1 MKSMQN
7 NIKKRPLGQTELLL
21 SPLGLGTWQ
30 FSKGT
35 GVVGKFWGALD
46 DHLTEDIIK
55 TSLDGGINWFD
66 TAEVY
71 GGGESE
77 KILAKALENICASPD
92 DARIATKWWPM
103 FRTSNSITTTIS
115 TRKKALCNRPIDL
128 YQIHQPYSLSSVE
141 KQIIAMVEL
150 VKNGHIKHV
159 GVSNFTAAAMVNSHR
174 ILKEND
180 LTLASNQVKYSLL
193 DRRIEENGTLERAKD
208 LGISIIAYSPLEQG
222 LLTGKFHD
230 NPALIQDA
238 KGPRRLQRK
247 FKAAGLAESKPLISL
262 LDAIGEKYNVSAS
275 QVALNWTIH
284 YHGETVFAIPGAT
297 KVHHAQDNVG
307 ALTFKLD
314 ASELEEISRT
324 SWKVI
329 RNK

>member
-1 MKSMQN
+1 MDN
-7 NIKKRPLGQTELLL
+7 NLTKRSLGQTNLSL

-30 FSKGT
+30 FSKGS
-35 GVVGKFWGALD
+35 GLVGKFWGALD
-46 DHLTEDIIK
+46 DVLTEEIIK
-55 TSLDGGINWFD
+55 TSLEGGINWFD

-77 KILAKALENICASPD
+77 KILAKALENIGATPE
-92 DARIATKWWPM
+92 DARIATKWWPLL
-103 FRTSNSITTTIS
+103 RTSKSITKTIHQ
-115 TRKKALCNRPIDL
+115 RKEALRNRPIDL
-128 YQIHQPYSLSSVE
+128 YQIHQPFSLSSVE
-141 KQIIAMVEL
+141 KQILSMIEL
-150 VKNGHIKHV
+150 VKDGHMNHV
-159 GVSNFTAAAMVNSHR
+159 GVSNFDAAAMVKSHR
-174 ILKEND
+174 ILSENG

-193 DRRIEENGTLERAKD
+193 DRRIEENGILEQAKD

-230 NPALIQDA
+230 NPALIQNA
-238 KGPRRLQRK
+238 KGPRRYQRK
-247 FKAAGLAESKPLISL
+247 FKEVGLAESRPLITL

-314 ASELEEISRT
+314 AGELEEISRT
-324 SWKVI
+324 SWKVLE
-329 RNK
+329 K

>member
-1 MKSMQN
+1 MENTMM
-7 NIKKRPLGQTELLL
+7 KRPLGQTDLHL

-35 GVVGKFWGALD
+35 GVVGKFWGSLD
-46 DHLTEDIIK
+46 DQLTEDIIK

-71 GGGESE
+71 GNGESE
-77 KILAKALENICASPD
+77 RILAKALENICATPAE
-92 DARIATKWWPM
+92 ARIATKWWPM
-103 FRTSNSITTTIS
+103 LRTAGSISKTIVE
-115 TRKKALCNRPIDL
+115 RKEALRNRPIDL

-141 KQIIAMVEL
+141 KQMTAMINL
-150 VKNGHIKHV
+150 VKDGHINHV
-159 GVSNFTAAAMVNSHR
+159 GVSNFHASAMVNSHR
-174 ILKEND
+174 ILTENG
-180 LTLASNQVKYSLL
+180 LSLASNQVKYSLL
-193 DRRIEENGTLERAKD
+193 DRRMEENGVLESAKE

-222 LLTGKFHD
+222 LLSGKFHD

-238 KGPRRLQRK
+238 KGPRRFQRK
-247 FKAAGLAESKPLISL
+247 FKEAGLAKSKPLIAL

-314 ASELEEISRT
+314 AGELEEISRA
-324 SWKVI
+324 SWKVLQ
-329 RNK
+329 K

>member
-1 MKSMQN
+1 MEDTM
-7 NIKKRPLGQTELLL
+7 IKRTLGQTDLHL

-30 FSKGT
+30 FSKGS
-35 GVVGKFWGALD
+35 GVVGRFWGALED
-46 DHLTEDIIK
+46 ELTENIIK

-77 KILAKALENICASPD
+77 RILAKALENIGASPEE
-92 DARIATKWWPM
+92 ARIATKWWPM
-103 FRTSNSITTTIS
+103 LRTASSIPKTINN
-115 TRKKALCNRPIDL
+115 RKEALQNRRIDL

-141 KQIIAMVEL
+141 KQMQAMIEL
-150 VKNGHIKHV
+150 VKAGHINHI
-159 GVSNFTAAAMVNSHR
+159 GVSNFNASAMVNSHR
-174 ILKEND
+174 ILSENG

-193 DRRIEENGTLERAKD
+193 DRRMEENGVLDRAKE

-222 LLTGKFHD
+222 ILTGKFHD
-230 NPALIQDA
+230 NPALIHDA
-238 KGPRRLQRK
+238 KGPRRFQRK
-247 FKAAGLAESKPLISL
+247 FKEIGLAESKPLITL

-314 ASELEEISRT
+314 AGELEEISRA
-324 SWKVI
+324 SWKVLQ
-329 RNK
+329 K

>member
-1 MKSMQN
+1 MV
-7 NIKKRPLGQTELLL
+7 KRRSLGQTDLTIC
-21 SPLGLGTWQ
+21 PLGLGTWQ

-35 GVVGKFWGALD
+35 GMVGKFWGALD
-46 DHLTEDIIK
+46 DALTEEIIK

-77 KILAKALENICASPD
+77 KILAKALDNIGVTQEE
-92 DARIATKWWPM
+92 ARIATKWWPM
-103 FRTSNSITTTIS
+103 FRTSSSINKTIH
-115 TRKKALCNRPIDL
+115 TRKEALRNRPIDL
-128 YQIHQPYSLSSVE
+128 YQIHQPYSYSSVD
-141 KQIIAMVEL
+141 KQIRAMIEL
-150 VKNGHIKHV
+150 VKAGHINQV
-159 GVSNFTAAAMVNSHR
+159 GISNFNVADMVNSHG
-174 ILKEND
+174 ILSENG

-193 DRRIEENGTLERAKD
+193 DRRIEKNGILQSAKD

-230 NPALIQDA
+230 NPALIHDA
-238 KGPRRLQRK
+238 KGPRRFQSK
-247 FKAAGLAESKPLISL
+247 FKEAGLAKSKPLITL
-262 LDAIGEKYNVSAS
+262 LDSIGEKYNVSAS

-284 YHGETVFAIPGAT
+284 YHGETIFAIPGAT

-314 ASELEEISRT
+314 DSELEEISRT
-324 SWKVI
+324 SWKVLE
-329 RNK
+329 KK

>member
-1 MKSMQN
+1 MQN
-7 NIKKRPLGQTELLL
+7 NIMKRPLGQTDLLL

-46 DHLTEDIIK
+46 DQLTEDIIK
-55 TSLDGGINWFD
+55 TSLDGNINWFD

-77 KILAKALENICASPD
+77 MILAKALNNIGATAQ

-103 FRTSNSITTTIS
+103 FRTANSITKTID
-115 TRKKALCNRPIDL
+115 TRKEALGNRPIDL

-141 KQIIAMVEL
+141 KQIKAMIEL

-159 GVSNFTAAAMVNSHR
+159 GVSNFNAAAMVNSHR
-174 ILKEND
+174 ILTENG

-247 FKAAGLAESKPLISL
+247 FKEAGLAESKPLISL

-275 QVALNWTIH
+275 QVALNWTIQ

-329 RNK
+329 GKK

>member
-1 MKSMQN
+1 MKN
-7 NIKKRPLGQTELLL
+7 NIMKRPLGQTDLLL

-35 GVVGKFWGALD
+35 GVVGKFWGSLD
-46 DHLTEDIIK
+46 DQLTEDIIK

-77 KILAKALENICASPD
+77 KILAKALTNIGASAQ
-92 DARIATKWWPM
+92 DAKIATKWWPM
-103 FRTSNSITTTIS
+103 FRTANSITKTIDI
-115 TRKKALCNRPIDL
+115 RKEALDNRPIDL
-128 YQIHQPYSLSSVE
+128 YQIHQPYSLSSVD
-141 KQIIAMVEL
+141 KQIKAMIEL

-159 GVSNFTAAAMVNSHR
+159 GVSNFSAAAMVNSHR
-174 ILKEND
+174 ILTENG

-193 DRRIEENGTLERAKD
+193 DRRIEENGTLDRAKD

-238 KGPRRLQRK
+238 KGPRKLQRK
-247 FKAAGLAESKPLISL
+247 FKEAGLAESKPLISL

-275 QVALNWTIH
+275 QVALNWTIQ

-329 RNK
+329 GKK

>member
-1 MKSMQN
+1 MKN
-7 NIKKRPLGQTELLL
+7 NIMKRPLGQTDLLL

-35 GVVGKFWGALD
+35 GLVGKFWGSLD
-46 DHLTEDIIK
+46 DQLTEDIIK
-55 TSLDGGINWFD
+55 TSLNGGINWFD

-77 KILAKALENICASPD
+77 KILAKALNNIGATAQ

-103 FRTSNSITTTIS
+103 FRTANSITKTID
-115 TRKKALCNRPIDL
+115 TRKEALENRPIDL
-128 YQIHQPYSLSSVE
+128 YQIHQPYSLSSVD
-141 KQIIAMVEL
+141 KQIKAMIEL

-159 GVSNFTAAAMVNSHR
+159 GVSNFNAAAMVNSHR
-174 ILKEND
+174 ILTENG

-208 LGISIIAYSPLEQG
+208 LDISIIAYSPLEQG

-230 NPALIQDA
+230 NPALIRDA

-247 FKAAGLAESKPLISL
+247 FKEAGLAESKPLISL

-275 QVALNWTIH
+275 QVALNWTIQ

-329 RNK
+329 GKK

>member
-1 MKSMQN
+1 MEN
-7 NIKKRPLGQTELLL
+7 NIMKRPLGQTDLLL

-35 GVVGKFWGALD
+35 GIVGKFWGSLD
-46 DHLTEDIIK
+46 DQLTEDIIK

-77 KILAKALENICASPD
+77 KILAKALNNISTTPEE
-92 DARIATKWWPM
+92 ARIATKWWPM
-103 FRTSNSITTTIS
+103 FRTATSLSKTID
-115 TRKKALCNRPIDL
+115 TRKEALGNRPIDL

-141 KQIIAMVEL
+141 KQIKAMIEL
-150 VKNGHIKHV
+150 VKDGHIKHV
-159 GVSNFTAAAMVNSHR
+159 GVSNFNATAMVNSHR
-174 ILKEND
+174 ILTDNG

-193 DRRIEENGTLERAKD
+193 DRRIEENGTLESAKN

-230 NPALIQDA
+230 NPTLIQDA

-247 FKAAGLAESKPLISL
+247 FKEVGLAETKPLISL

-329 RNK
+329 RKE

>member
-1 MKSMQN
+1 MKN
-7 NIKKRPLGQTELLL
+7 NIMKRPLGQTDLLL

-35 GVVGKFWGALD
+35 GVVGKFWGSLD
-46 DHLTEDIIK
+46 DQLTEDIIK

-77 KILAKALENICASPD
+77 KILAKALTNIGASAQ
-92 DARIATKWWPM
+92 DAKIATKWWPM
-103 FRTSNSITTTIS
+103 FRTANSITKTID
-115 TRKKALCNRPIDL
+115 TRKEALENRPIDL
-128 YQIHQPYSLSSVE
+128 YQIHQPYSLSSVD
-141 KQIIAMVEL
+141 KQIKAMIEL
-150 VKNGHIKHV
+150 VENGYIKHV
-159 GVSNFTAAAMVNSHR
+159 GVSNFSAAAMVNSHR
-174 ILKEND
+174 ILTENG

-193 DRRIEENGTLERAKD
+193 DRRIEENGTLDRAKD
-208 LGISIIAYSPLEQG
+208 LGISIIAYSPLEQV

-230 NPALIQDA
+230 NPALIQYA
-238 KGPRRLQRK
+238 KGPRKLQRK
-247 FKAAGLAESKPLISL
+247 FKEAGLAESKPLISL

-275 QVALNWTIH
+275 QVALNWTIQ

-329 RNK
+329 GKK

>member
-1 MKSMQN
+1 MEKH
-7 NIKKRPLGQTELLL
+7 IKKRPLGKTDLYL

-35 GVVGKFWGALD
+35 GVVGKFWGVLD
-46 DHLTEDIIK
+46 DELTQEIIK

-77 KILAKALENICASPD
+77 KVLAKALESIGATPEE
-92 DARIATKWWPM
+92 AKIATKWWPL
-103 FRTSNSITTTIS
+103 FRTSSSIKKTIH
-115 TRKKALCNRPIDL
+115 TRKEALGNRPINL
-128 YQIHQPYSLSSVE
+128 YQIHQPYSFSSVE
-141 KQIIAMVEL
+141 KQILAMKDL
-150 VKNGHIKHV
+150 VKENIIQHV
-159 GVSNFTAAAMVNSHR
+159 GVSNFDTAAMINSNR
-174 ILKEND
+174 ILTEYD

-193 DRRIEENGTLERAKD
+193 DRRIEENGLLDRAKE

-230 NPALIQDA
+230 NPALIHDA
-238 KGPRRLQRK
+238 KGPRRFQRK
-247 FKAAGLAESKPLISL
+247 FKEAGLAESKPLITL
-262 LDAIGEKYNVSAS
+262 LDAIGGKYNVSAS
-275 QVALNWTIH
+275 QVALNWMIH

-307 ALTFKLD
+307 TLTFKLD
-314 ASELEEISRT
+314 AGELEDISRA
-324 SWKVI
+324 SWKVLG
-329 RNK
+329 KK

>member
-1 MKSMQN
+1 MKN
-7 NIKKRPLGQTELLL
+7 NIMKRPLGQTDLLL

-35 GVVGKFWGALD
+35 GVVGKFWGSLD
-46 DHLTEDIIK
+46 DQLTEDIIK

-77 KILAKALENICASPD
+77 KILAKALTNIGASAQ
-92 DARIATKWWPM
+92 DAKIATKWWPM
-103 FRTSNSITTTIS
+103 FRTANSITKTIDI
-115 TRKKALCNRPIDL
+115 RKEALDNRPIDL
-128 YQIHQPYSLSSVE
+128 YQIHQPYSLSSVD
-141 KQIIAMVEL
+141 KQIQAMIEL

-159 GVSNFTAAAMVNSHR
+159 GVSNFSAAAMVNSHR
-174 ILKEND
+174 ILTENG

-193 DRRIEENGTLERAKD
+193 DRRIEENGTLDRAKD

-230 NPALIQDA
+230 NPALIRDA
-238 KGPRRLQRK
+238 KGPRKLQRK
-247 FKAAGLAESKPLISL
+247 FKEAGLAESKPLISL
-262 LDAIGEKYNVSAS
+262 LDTIGEKYNVSAS
-275 QVALNWTIH
+275 QVALNWTIQ
-284 YHGETVFAIPGAT
+284 YHGDTVFAIPGAT

-329 RNK
+329 GKK

>member
-1 MKSMQN
+1 MQN
-7 NIKKRPLGQTELLL
+7 NIMKRPLGQTDLLL

-35 GVVGKFWGALD
+35 GVVGKFWGSLD
-46 DHLTEDIIK
+46 DQLTEDIIK

-77 KILAKALENICASPD
+77 KILAKALNNIEATAQ

-103 FRTSNSITTTIS
+103 FRTANSITKTIDI
-115 TRKKALCNRPIDL
+115 RKEALENRPIDL
-128 YQIHQPYSLSSVE
+128 YQIHQPYSLSSVD
-141 KQIIAMVEL
+141 KQIKAMIEL

-159 GVSNFTAAAMVNSHR
+159 GVSNFSVTAMVNSHR
-174 ILKEND
+174 ILTENG

-193 DRRIEENGTLERAKD
+193 DRRIEENGTLDRAKD
-208 LGISIIAYSPLEQG
+208 LGVSIIAYSPLEQG

-230 NPALIQDA
+230 NPALILDA
-238 KGPRRLQRK
+238 KGPRKLQRK
-247 FKAAGLAESKPLISL
+247 FKEAGLEESKPLISL

-275 QVALNWTIH
+275 QVALNWTIQ
-284 YHGETVFAIPGAT
+284 YHGDTVFAIPGAT

-329 RNK
+329 GKK

>member
-1 MKSMQN
+1 MKN
-7 NIKKRPLGQTELLL
+7 NILKRPLGQTDLLL

-35 GVVGKFWGALD
+35 GVVGKFWGSLD
-46 DHLTEDIIK
+46 DQLTEDIIK

-77 KILAKALENICASPD
+77 KILAKALNNIGATAQ

-103 FRTSNSITTTIS
+103 FRTANSITKTID
-115 TRKKALCNRPIDL
+115 TRKEALDNRPIDL

-141 KQIIAMVEL
+141 KQIKAMIEL

-159 GVSNFTAAAMVNSHR
+159 GVSNFSAAAMVNSHR
-174 ILKEND
+174 ILTENG

-193 DRRIEENGTLERAKD
+193 DRRIEENGTLDRAKD

-230 NPALIQDA
+230 NPTLIRDA
-238 KGPRRLQRK
+238 KGPRKLQRK
-247 FKAAGLAESKPLISL
+247 FKEAGLAESKPLISL

-275 QVALNWTIH
+275 QVALNWTIQ

-329 RNK
+329 GKK

>member
-1 MKSMQN
+1 MKN
-7 NIKKRPLGQTELLL
+7 NIMKRPLGQTDLLL

-35 GVVGKFWGALD
+35 GVVGKFWGSLD
-46 DHLTEDIIK
+46 DQLTEDIIK

-77 KILAKALENICASPD
+77 KILAKALNNIGATAL
-92 DARIATKWWPM
+92 DARIATKWWPL
-103 FRTSNSITTTIS
+103 FRTANSITRTIN
-115 TRKKALCNRPIDL
+115 TRKEALENRPIDL
-128 YQIHQPYSLSSVE
+128 YQIHQPYSLSSVD
-141 KQIIAMVEL
+141 KQIQAMIEL
-150 VKNGHIKHV
+150 VENGHIKHV
-159 GVSNFTAAAMVNSHR
+159 GVSNFSAAAMVNSHR
-174 ILKEND
+174 ILTENG

-193 DRRIEENGTLERAKD
+193 DRRIEENGTLDRAKD

-230 NPALIQDA
+230 NPALIRDA
-238 KGPRRLQRK
+238 KGPRKLQRK
-247 FKAAGLAESKPLISL
+247 FKEDGLAESKPLISL

-275 QVALNWTIH
+275 QVALNWTIQ

-329 RNK
+329 GKK

>member
-1 MKSMQN
+1 MEN
-7 NIKKRPLGQTELLL
+7 NIMKRHLGKTELLL

-35 GVVGKFWGALD
+35 GVVGKFWGSLD
-46 DHLTEDIIK
+46 DQLTEDIIK

-77 KILAKALENICASPD
+77 KILAKALNNIGATPE
-92 DARIATKWWPM
+92 DARIATKWWPT
-103 FRTSNSITTTIS
+103 FRTATSITKTIN
-115 TRKKALCNRPIDL
+115 TRKEALGNRPIDL

-141 KQIIAMVEL
+141 TQIKAMIQL
-150 VKNGHIKHV
+150 LKDGHIKHV
-159 GVSNFTAAAMVNSHR
+159 GVSNFSAAAMVKSHR
-174 ILKEND
+174 VLTDNG

-193 DRRIEENGTLERAKD
+193 DRRIEENGTLERAKE

-247 FKAAGLAESKPLISL
+247 FKEAGLAESKPLISL

-329 RNK
+329 RKK

>member
-1 MKSMQN
+1 MICMEN
-7 NIKKRPLGQTELLL
+7 TKRTLGQTDLNL

-30 FSKGT
+30 FSKGS
-35 GVVGKFWGALD
+35 GVVGKFWGSLD
-46 DHLTEDIIK
+46 DELTEDIIK
-55 TSLDGGINWFD
+55 TSLTGGINWFD

-77 KILAKALENICASPD
+77 KILSKALENIGATHD
-92 DARIATKWWPM
+92 EAKIATKWWPM
-103 FRTSNSITTTIS
+103 FRTAKSITKTIHN
-115 TRKKALCNRPIDL
+115 RQEALNNRPIDL
-128 YQIHQPYSLSSVE
+128 YQIHQPYSFSSVD
-141 KQIIAMVEL
+141 KQIRAMIEL
-150 VKNGHIKHV
+150 VKDGHINHV
-159 GVSNFTAAAMVNSHR
+159 GVSNFNVAAMVNSHR
-174 ILKEND
+174 ILSENG
-180 LTLASNQVKYSLL
+180 LSLASNQVKYSLL
-193 DRRIEENGTLERAKD
+193 DRRIEENGILQSAKE

-230 NPALIQDA
+230 NPDLIHDA
-238 KGPRRLQRK
+238 KGPRRFQRK
-247 FKAAGLAESKPLISL
+247 FKEAGLAESKPLITL

-329 RNK
+329 GKKK

>member
-1 MKSMQN
+1 MKN
-7 NIKKRPLGQTELLL
+7 NIMKRPLGQTDLLL

-35 GVVGKFWGALD
+35 GVVGKFWGSLD
-46 DHLTEDIIK
+46 DQLTEDIIK

-77 KILAKALENICASPD
+77 KILAKALNNIGATAQ

-103 FRTSNSITTTIS
+103 FRTANSITKTIDI
-115 TRKKALCNRPIDL
+115 RKEALDNRPIDL
-128 YQIHQPYSLSSVE
+128 YQIHQPYSLSSVD
-141 KQIIAMVEL
+141 KQIQAMIEL

-159 GVSNFTAAAMVNSHR
+159 GVSNFSAAAMVNSHR
-174 ILKEND
+174 ILTENG

-193 DRRIEENGTLERAKD
+193 DRRIEENGTLDRAKD

-230 NPALIQDA
+230 NPALIRDA
-238 KGPRRLQRK
+238 KGPRKLQRK
-247 FKAAGLAESKPLISL
+247 FKEAGLAESKPLISL

-275 QVALNWTIH
+275 QVALNWTIQ
-284 YHGETVFAIPGAT
+284 YHGDTVFAIPGAT

-329 RNK
+329 GKK

>member
-1 MKSMQN
+1 MKN
-7 NIKKRPLGQTELLL
+7 NIMKRPLGQTDLLL

-35 GVVGKFWGALD
+35 GVVGKFWGSLD
-46 DHLTEDIIK
+46 DQLTEDIIK

-77 KILAKALENICASPD
+77 KILAKALTNIGATAQ

-103 FRTSNSITTTIS
+103 FRTANSITKTID
-115 TRKKALCNRPIDL
+115 TRKEALENRPIDL
-128 YQIHQPYSLSSVE
+128 YQIHQPYSLSSVD
-141 KQIIAMVEL
+141 KQIKAMIEL
-150 VKNGHIKHV
+150 VENGHIKHV
-159 GVSNFTAAAMVNSHR
+159 GVSNFSAAAMVNSHR
-174 ILKEND
+174 ILTENG

-193 DRRIEENGTLERAKD
+193 DRRIEENGTLDRAKD

-230 NPALIQDA
+230 NPALIRDA
-238 KGPRRLQRK
+238 KGPRKLQRK
-247 FKAAGLAESKPLISL
+247 FKESGLAESKPLISL

-275 QVALNWTIH
+275 QVALNWTIQ

-329 RNK
+329 GKKY

>member
-1 MKSMQN
+1 MKN
-7 NIKKRPLGQTELLL
+7 NIMKRPLGQTDLLL

-35 GVVGKFWGALD
+35 GVVGKFWGSLD
-46 DHLTEDIIK
+46 DQLTEDIIK

-77 KILAKALENICASPD
+77 KILAKALTNIGASAQ
-92 DARIATKWWPM
+92 DAKIATKWWPM
-103 FRTSNSITTTIS
+103 FRTANSITKTIDI
-115 TRKKALCNRPIDL
+115 RKEALDNRPIDL
-128 YQIHQPYSLSSVE
+128 YQIHQPYSLSSVD
-141 KQIIAMVEL
+141 KQIQAMIEL

-159 GVSNFTAAAMVNSHR
+159 GVSNFSAAAMVNSHR
-174 ILKEND
+174 ILTENG

-193 DRRIEENGTLERAKD
+193 DRRIEENGTLDRAKD

-230 NPALIQDA
+230 NPALIRDA
-238 KGPRRLQRK
+238 KGPRKLQRK
-247 FKAAGLAESKPLISL
+247 FKEAGLAESKPLISL
-262 LDAIGEKYNVSAS
+262 LDTIGEKYNVSAS
-275 QVALNWTIH
+275 QVALNWTIQ
-284 YHGETVFAIPGAT
+284 YHGDTVFAIPGAT

-307 ALTFKLD
+307 ALTFTLG

-329 RNK
+329 GKK

>member
-1 MKSMQN
+1 MQN
-7 NIKKRPLGQTELLL
+7 NIVKRPLGQTDLLL

-30 FSKGT
+30 FSKGS
-35 GVVGKFWGALD
+35 GVVGKFWGNLD
-46 DHLTEDIIK
+46 DQLTEDIIK

-77 KILAKALENICASPD
+77 IILAKALKNIGASPE
-92 DARIATKWWPM
+92 DAKIATKWWPM
-103 FRTSNSITTTIS
+103 FRTSSSITKTIS
-115 TRKKALCNRPIDL
+115 NRKEALANRPIDL
-128 YQIHQPYSLSSVE
+128 YQIHQPYSFSSVE
-141 KQIIAMVEL
+141 KQILAMVEL

-159 GVSNFTAAAMVNSHR
+159 GVSNFTADAMVNSHR
-174 ILKEND
+174 ILTENG

-193 DRRIEENGTLERAKD
+193 DRRIEENGTLELAKD
-208 LGISIIAYSPLEQG
+208 LGISIIAYSPLDQG

-247 FKAAGLAESKPLISL
+247 FKAVGLAETKPLISL

-284 YHGETVFAIPGAT
+284 YHGESIFAIPGAT

-314 ASELEEISRT
+314 ASELEEISHT

-329 RNK
+329 RKK